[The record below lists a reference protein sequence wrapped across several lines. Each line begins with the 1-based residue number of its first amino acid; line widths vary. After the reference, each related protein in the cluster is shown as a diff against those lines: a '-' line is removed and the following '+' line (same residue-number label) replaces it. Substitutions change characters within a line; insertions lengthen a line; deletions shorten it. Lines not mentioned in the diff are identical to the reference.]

1 MFRIIAKF
9 QAFTSAYEE
18 ATVSE
23 SVGHTLQLNVR
34 STFDRQM
41 VHFHFSRREMMAGIL
56 IIVISLSEAHMN
68 NK

>member
-23 SVGHTLQLNVR
+23 SVGHTAAESQKHIWQ
-34 STFDRQM
+34 TI
-41 VHFHFSRREMMAGIL
+41 VHFHFSRTEIMAEIL